1 MLFLV
6 LYFHGDSSVSLLLN
20 VWIYVFN
27 LVQKDKPFIFLK
39 LDSKI
44 RNEQLFQIFPT
55 GLEPTST

>member
-44 RNEQLFQIFPT
+44 HNEQLFQIFPT